1 MNMLAKLLLLLGA
14 LPAVGGIAV
23 LVALAE
29 RPRTVK
35 AHAQGISRYLMA
47 GGILFLCARVLMGW
61 TPPWDCAALVLGVG
75 LAVGIYAREHNLVAI
90 AQERI
95 EKAARDA
102 GA

>member
-1 MNMLAKLLLLLGA
+1 MDTLAKLILLLGA

-23 LVALAE
+23 LVALAD
-29 RPRTVK
+29 RPRSIK
-35 AHAQGISRYLMA
+35 DHAQGFARYLMA
-47 GGILFLCARVLMGW
+47 GGALFLAARVLMGW

-75 LAVGIYAREHNLVAI
+75 LAVGIYARDHNLVAI

-95 EKAARDA
+95 EKTGRDA